1 VNVFLGAASNIG
13 SWEASSSTG
22 NYHNLVWSD
31 GTWRPLLATYCNTLQ
46 ARLQEIGGRR
56 PKRRGPKVYE
66 QMPADTITKLLQTT
80 CARCHKLT
88 YTGKVQSEVAEKE
101 LPPFD
106 LAAAMATQIKSK
118 WKRRAVVL
126 LVVDIADFDGSLP
139 RYAPPVTPLL

>member
-1 VNVFLGAASNIG
+1 
-13 SWEASSSTG
+13 
-22 NYHNLVWSD
+22 
-31 GTWRPLLATYCNTLQ
+31 
-46 ARLQEIGGRR
+46 
-56 PKRRGPKVYE
+56 VYE